1 MATVD
6 ERTLAARLRLAVV
19 RLNRR
24 LRAQHSV
31 HQSGAHQSGAHQ
43 AGAQQSSADPAG
55 AAAHPATLTQLSALS
70 TLHEHGPLTPGE
82 LASRERVQPPS
93 MTRVVAALEDA
104 GFVTRTPHP
113 TDGRQSVI
121 AVTDAGTAYV
131 EAEVSARERWLD
143 QRLSELSDDDRTLLC
158 RAAEII
164 DRMAGA

>member
-24 LRAQHSV
+24 LRAQHSI
-31 HQSGAHQSGAHQ
+31 HQSAAGQSGF
-43 AGAQQSSADPAG
+43 
-55 AAAHPATLTQLSALS
+55 AAHPATLTQLSALS
-70 TLHEHGPLTPGE
+70 TLYEHGPMTPGE
-82 LASRERVQPPS
+82 LAARERVQPPS
-93 MTRVVAALEDA
+93 MTRVIAALEDA

-113 TDGRQSVI
+113 TDGRQTVI

-143 QRLSELSDDDRTLLC
+143 ARLDELSDDERALLC